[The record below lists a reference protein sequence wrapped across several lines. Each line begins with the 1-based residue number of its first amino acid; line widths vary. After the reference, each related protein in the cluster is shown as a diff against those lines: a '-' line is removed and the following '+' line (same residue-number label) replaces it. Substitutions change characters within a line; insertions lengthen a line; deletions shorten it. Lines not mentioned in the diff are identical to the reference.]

1 MVLQRPRHSP
11 VRGGKLSAT
20 DGNGCRFGGLRIA
33 GPALAMLAVLSG
45 QVALGAVDEWGRF
58 RLAQRTEARIWV
70 AAELTARPASEVS
83 LPIRIGPTEAL
94 PRNGFVRL
102 RGLPHVVSLNEGY
115 SIGPGSWAIP
125 LQALPTLKANIPA
138 GIAGRSELI
147 ISVVA
152 ADGIPLAEA
161 RTTLVIEPELSTRK
175 SGETSAAEP
184 ANRSRFVAPVTPPIA
199 VGRKAYAAPRPL
211 ELSIAEREKAEQ
223 LVRQGDQYLAQG
235 QVGGAR
241 LLYRQAAS
249 IGYAL
254 AAIRLGTTYDP
265 AELSRLQV
273 EGITPDATEA
283 RRWYERAR
291 ELGAPE
297 ADERLARLSGD

>member
-1 MVLQRPRHSP
+1 
-11 VRGGKLSAT
+11 VRGGKWWAT

-33 GPALAMLAVLSG
+33 GPALALAVLSG
-45 QVALGAVDEWGRF
+45 QVALGAVDELGRF

-70 AAELTARPASEVS
+70 AAELTARAASEVS
-83 LPIRIGPTEAL
+83 LPIRIGPPEAL
-94 PRNGFVRL
+94 PRNSFVRL

-138 GIAGRSELI
+138 GIAGRSELV
-147 ISVVA
+147 ISVVT

-161 RTTLVIEPELSTRK
+161 RTTLLVEPEPSTRK
-175 SGETSAAEP
+175 SSETPAAEP

-199 VGRKAYAAPRPL
+199 GGRKNYATPRPL
-211 ELSIAEREKAEQ
+211 ELSIAEREKAER

-249 IGYAL
+249 TGYAL

-265 AELSRLQV
+265 AELSRLKV
-273 EGITPDATEA
+273 EGITPDAAEA
-283 RRWYERAR
+283 RKWYERAR

-297 ADERLARLSGD
+297 ADERLARLGGD